1 MSNLLDRIN
10 SPRDLKGL
18 STSELEQLA
27 EEIRTRIVET
37 VSVTGG
43 HLGPNLGVV
52 ELTLA
57 LHTVLDTPK
66 DKLIWDVGHQAYPHK
81 LLTGRRDTF
90 HTLRQYGGISGFPR
104 ICESP
109 YDAFGTAHAGT
120 SISAALGYALAR
132 DHAGDD
138 YAVVAVM
145 GDGAFTAGM
154 ALEALNH
161 AGDLGVGLVVV
172 LNDNEM
178 SIAPN
183 VGAFSEYLTRLRTD
197 RTIHR
202 ARHDLEALLRR
213 IPAIGSPMVK
223 AAERLTDTVR
233 QLLVPGALFEELGF
247 SYYGPI
253 DGHNIPLL
261 QRVLKEAIAR
271 RRPVV
276 IHVSTEKGRG
286 YKPAEKDPSR
296 LHAMGPIVKATN
308 GASAPK
314 PAPPTFSHVF
324 ADSLIE
330 HAKEDPRIVAIT
342 AAMPDGTGL
351 DRFQRVFPDRMLDVG
366 IAEQHAVTLA
376 GGLALGG
383 LKPVVAIYSTF
394 LQRAYDQVIHDICLQ
409 NLDVTFGIDRGG
421 LVGDD
426 GPTHHGS
433 FDLSFLRPIPN
444 VVLMA
449 AKDEVE
455 LKDMLKT
462 ALDYPGPAFVRYPRG
477 AGQGLALDRPA
488 LALPLGKAELLRSG
502 DDVGIIA
509 VGPLVYTALEAAQRL
524 EAHRIEASVLNL
536 RFIKPMDVEAIVN
549 LAITTGRLITIE
561 EGALV
566 GGVGSAVLE
575 ILAERGI
582 TNVHVTRLGLPDKFV
597 EHGSI
602 PRLRALC
609 GLTADNVVEAALH
622 LTEGAARNVAL
633 GDQ

>member
-1 MSNLLDRIN
+1 MATLLDRIN

-18 STSELEQLA
+18 TIAELETLA
-27 EEIRTRIVET
+27 EEIRSRIVET

-57 LHTVLDTPK
+57 LHTVLDTPR

-81 LLTGRRDTF
+81 LLTGRREQF

-104 ICESP
+104 ITESP

-132 DHAGDD
+132 DRLGED

-161 AGDLGVGLVVV
+161 AGDLGVALVVI

-202 ARHDLEALLRR
+202 ARRDLEAIMRR
-213 IPAIGSPMVK
+213 IPAIGSSMVK

-253 DGHNIPLL
+253 DGHNIPLM
-261 QRVLKEAIAR
+261 QRVLREAIAR
-271 RRPVV
+271 KRPVV
-276 IHVSTEKGRG
+276 IHASTEKGRG
-286 YKPAEKDPSR
+286 YKPAESDPWR
-296 LHAMGPIVKATN
+296 LHAMRPVAKLGNGVDTVKQ
-308 GASAPK
+308 AP
-314 PAPPTFSHVF
+314 TYSHVF
-324 ADSLIE
+324 ADTLTE
-330 HAKEDPRIVAIT
+330 LAKDDPRIVAIT

-351 DRFQRVFPDRMLDVG
+351 DRFQKVFPGRMLDVG

-383 LKPVVAIYSTF
+383 LKPVVAMYSTF

-409 NLDVTFGIDRGG
+409 NLDVTFGVDRGG

-433 FDLSFLRPIPN
+433 FDMVYLRTVPN
-444 VVLMA
+444 LVLMA
-449 AKDEVE
+449 PKDEVE
-455 LKDMLKT
+455 LKDMVKT

-477 AGQGLALDRPA
+477 QGRGLSLDRPA
-488 LALPLGKAELLRSG
+488 EALPIGKAELVRPGS
-502 DDVGIIA
+502 DVGIIA
-509 VGPLVYTALEAAQRL
+509 VGPMVYTALDAAERLGRQEIEAA
-524 EAHRIEASVLNL
+524 VLNL
-536 RFIKPMDVEAIVN
+536 RFIKPLDTEAIVN
-549 LAITTGRLITIE
+549 LALATGRLITIE
-561 EGALV
+561 EGSLA

-575 ILAERGI
+575 VLAERGI
-582 TNVHVTRLGLPDKFV
+582 TDVRVTRLGLGDEFV
-597 EHGSI
+597 EHGKI
-602 PRLRALC
+602 PELHALC
-609 GLTADNVVEAALH
+609 GLTAEHVVDAALL
-622 LTEGAARNVAL
+622 LTGHAAPNVAL

>member
-1 MSNLLDRIN
+1 MATLLDRIN

-18 STSELEQLA
+18 SASQLERLA
-27 EEIRTRIVET
+27 EEIRSRIVET

-57 LHTVLDTPK
+57 LHTVLDTPR

-81 LLTGRRDTF
+81 LVTGRRERF
-90 HTLRQYGGISGFPR
+90 HTLRQFGGISGFPR
-104 ICESP
+104 IAESP

-132 DHAGDD
+132 DRLGED

-154 ALEALNH
+154 AMEALNH
-161 AGDLGVGLVVV
+161 AGDLGVALVVV

-202 ARHDLEALLRR
+202 ARRDLEAIMRR
-213 IPAIGSPMVK
+213 IPAIGPSMVK

-253 DGHNIPLL
+253 DGHNISLL
-261 QRVLKEAIAR
+261 QRVLREAIAR

-286 YKPAEKDPSR
+286 YKPAESDPWR
-296 LHAMGPIVKATN
+296 LHAMRPATKVGGAADKAAT
-308 GASAPK
+308 APSY
-314 PAPPTFSHVF
+314 SHVF
-324 ADSLIE
+324 ADTLIE
-330 HAKEDPRIVAIT
+330 LAKEDPRIVAIT

-351 DRFQRVFPDRMLDVG
+351 DRFQKVFPDRMLDVG

-376 GGLALGG
+376 GGLSLGG

-409 NLDVTFGIDRGG
+409 NLDVTFGVDRGG

-426 GPTHHGS
+426 GPTHHGV
-433 FDLSFLRPIPN
+433 FDMAYLRTVPN
-444 VVLMA
+444 AVLMA
-449 AKDEVE
+449 AKDEAE
-455 LKDMLKT
+455 LRDMVKT

-477 AGQGLALDRPA
+477 QGVGVSLDRPPQG
-488 LALPLGKAELLRSG
+488 LPLGKAELVREG
-502 DDVGIIA
+502 ADIGIIA
-509 VGPLVYTALEAAQRL
+509 VGPMVYTALEAAERL
-524 EAHRIEASVLNL
+524 TGHGIDAAVLNL
-536 RFIKPMDVEAIVN
+536 RFIKPIDVEAIVE
-549 LAITTGRLITIE
+549 LALATRRIITIE
-561 EGALV
+561 EGALA

-575 ILAERGI
+575 VLADRGI
-582 TNVHVTRLGLPDKFV
+582 TDVRVTRLGIGDEFI
-597 EHGSI
+597 EHGSVSK
-602 PRLRALC
+602 LRELC
-609 GLTADNVVEAALH
+609 GLTASHLVDAALT
-622 LTEGAARNVAL
+622 LTGNTAQNLAL
-633 GDQ
+633 GE